1 MSIGTLSGDDDTG
14 DSQPA
19 PLQTATS
26 RSTTIH
32 EATPLPDAALSALE
46 ALQATVEEQ
55 AELIRSM
62 ETLLLNMD
70 ERLQKLERDLGV

>member
-1 MSIGTLSGDDDTG
+1 MSIGTLSGDDDIA
-14 DSQPA
+14 DSQPG
-19 PLQTATS
+19 TS
-26 RSTTIH
+26 RSATIQ